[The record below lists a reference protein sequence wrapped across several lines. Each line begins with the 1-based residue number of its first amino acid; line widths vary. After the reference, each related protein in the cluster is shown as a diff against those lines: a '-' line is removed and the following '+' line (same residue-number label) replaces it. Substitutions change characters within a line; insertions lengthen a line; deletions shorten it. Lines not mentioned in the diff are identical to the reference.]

1 MTWEIFKFEVKYH
14 LRQPLFYILFVILF
28 FLTFG
33 AVTSDAVQIG
43 GALGNVNRNAP
54 FVIMQFLLVM
64 STFGVLTTTAYV
76 ASAIN
81 RDFELNTDSLFF
93 SSPIKKGQYL
103 FGRFSAAF
111 VVSSLVYLGVVTAIM
126 IGSKMPWLDKERL
139 GAFVLKPYVFS
150 YFALVVP
157 NLLLFAA
164 IFFAVAALTRSLMA
178 TYTSVAAFYVAYVV
192 SRVSLS
198 DIESE
203 KLGVILDPFGFAAF
217 TRATRYWTV
226 FEKNTSVLPID
237 GMFLWNRLLWIGLAI
252 VLLGLTFVFFKMQV
266 DTGSGKKKKKK
277 ATAEIEVPLVPV
289 TDALPKVSQ
298 RFDAMT
304 SLRQYLTTIRV
315 ETGAILKSL
324 PFMVIVLLAVLNT
337 LGGAIFANR
346 LFGTEL
352 YPVTYVMVGVI
363 EGGFIFFA
371 VIIGAFY
378 AGEIVWRERMLKLNE
393 VTDAMPAPTWTM
405 WAGKLTA
412 LFITLYIALGAAVL
426 TTIAVQVSKH
436 YQHFEPGLYFRG
448 VFLVAGI
455 QLLMITVLMFFGQ
468 IITNNRYVG
477 FLIALFYII
486 SQSVMQALH
495 YEHRLYAVFNPPD
508 MTYSDMNGYG
518 HFTRPF
524 EWFSLY
530 WTIFAAILL
539 IVGHLF
545 WVRGTETAMSI
556 RTRVARGRFGKPVFA
571 ALALLVLAFAATGCY
586 IFYNTNILNHYTTED
601 QRDQR
606 AAETEK
612 LYKKYD
618 RILQPR
624 ITDVQ
629 ADVDIYPDKRWVD
642 VRGTYTLVNKTA
654 QPIGDLHVVMSPEV
668 PFSVQIPGARLAQND
683 PIHGYFIYHLGQPLA
698 PGATLPMSFQTH
710 VHHQGFENASRDNT
724 IVANGTFVNNFAIF
738 PHLGYVTAVELQEA
752 HKRRKYGLAPVVRM
766 AKIDDMKARMDNQI
780 TRDADWIN
788 LDTTVSTSPDQ
799 IAIAP
804 GYLQKEWTSNGRR
817 YFRYKTTSPILAFW
831 AYLSARYQVKRS
843 EWHGIP
849 IEIYYDPK
857 HAYNVDRMIYAV
869 QKSLDY
875 YTANFSPYQHKQ
887 VRILEFPRYAQ
898 FAQSFPNTIPFSES
912 IGFIAD
918 LRNKEAIDY
927 VFYVTAHEVAH
938 QWWAHQ
944 VIGADVQGGAM
955 LVETMAQYSALMVME
970 KEYGRDKMRRFL
982 KYELDRYLSGRGGEL
997 VAEMPLMLVENQGY
1011 IHYRKGSLAMYELRD
1026 EIGEDKVN
1034 AALRQLIHDHAFE
1047 QPPYATTRDLIADFR
1062 AVTPPEKQSLI
1073 TDLFETI
1080 TLYDNKATEATVSK
1094 RPDGKYLV
1102 TVTVESKKF
1111 RADDR
1116 GKETA
1121 VPVNDW
1127 VDIGVLGASKTK
1139 GNEPVL
1145 ALEKHHLTTPK
1156 ATFTMV
1162 VATKPD
1168 RAGIDPLNKLVDRNP
1183 DDNTKKVETL
1193 ESSQRH

>member
-14 LRQPLFYILFVILF
+14 LRQPLFYILFVIFF

-33 AVTSDAVQIG
+33 AVTSEGITIG

-93 SSPIKKGQYL
+93 SSPVTKRQYL
-103 FGRFSAAF
+103 AGRFSAAF
-111 VVSSLVYLGVVTAIM
+111 IVSSLIYVGVVTAIM
-126 IGSKMPWLDKERL
+126 VGSKMPWIDKERL

-150 YFALVVP
+150 YFAIVVP
-157 NLLLFAA
+157 NLLLFGA

-192 SRVSLS
+192 SRVSLR

-203 KLGVILDPFGFAAF
+203 KLGVILDPFGFAPF
-217 TRATRYWTV
+217 VRTTRYWTV
-226 FEKNTSVLPID
+226 FEKNTNVLPLD
-237 GMFLWNRLLWIGLAI
+237 GMFLWNRLLWLGLAL
-252 VLLGLTFVFFKMQV
+252 VLLALTFVFFRMEV
-266 DTGSGKKKKKK
+266 ATAAGNKKKRT
-277 ATAEIEVPLVPV
+277 ATGQDDPLDGA
-289 TDALPKVSQ
+289 TLALPKVSQ
-298 RFDAMT
+298 SFDTMT
-304 SLRQYLTTIRV
+304 SLRQYLTTVRV

-324 PFMVIVLLAVLNT
+324 PFIIILLLAALNT
-337 LGGAIFANR
+337 MGGAVFANR
-346 LFGTEL
+346 IFGTEF
-352 YPVTYVMVGVI
+352 YPVTYVMVGAI

-371 VIIGAFY
+371 VIIAAFY
-378 AGEIVWRERMLKLNE
+378 AGEIVWRERLIKLNE
-393 VTDAMPAPTWTM
+393 VTDAMPAPTWTI

-412 LFITLYIALGAAVL
+412 LFITLYIALTVAVL
-426 TTIAVQVSKH
+426 TTIGVQAVKH
-436 YQHFEPGLYFRG
+436 YTHFELGLYFRG
-448 VFLVAGI
+448 IFLVAGI

-495 YEHRLYAVFNPPD
+495 YEHRLYAVFDPPP

-545 WVRGTETAMSI
+545 WVRGTETALSI
-556 RTRVARGRFGKPVFA
+556 RTRVARGRFGKPVLA
-571 ALALLVLAFAATGCY
+571 TLALLVLAFVSTGCY
-586 IFYNTNILNHYTTED
+586 IFYNTNILNHYTTEN
-601 QRDQR
+601 QRDKQ

-618 RILQPR
+618 RIAQPR

-654 QPIGDLHVVMSPEV
+654 QPIRDLHVVMSPDV
-668 PFSVQIPGARLAQND
+668 PLSVQIPGTTLAQND
-683 PIHGYFIYHLGQPLA
+683 PTHGYFIYRLAQPLA

-710 VHHQGFENASRDNT
+710 VHNQGFENTSRDNT

-738 PHLGYVTAVELQEA
+738 PHLGYVTRLELQEA

-766 AKIDDMKARMDNQI
+766 AKIDDPKARMDNQI

-817 YFRYKTTSPILAFW
+817 YFRYKTSSPILAFW
-831 AYLSARYQVKRS
+831 AYLSARYEVKRS

-857 HAYNVDRMIYAV
+857 HAYNVDRMIYGV

-875 YTANFSPYQHKQ
+875 FTANFSPYEHKQ

-927 VFYVTAHEVAH
+927 VFYV
-938 QWWAHQ
+938 
-944 VIGADVQGGAM
+944 
-955 LVETMAQYSALMVME
+955 
-970 KEYGRDKMRRFL
+970 
-982 KYELDRYLSGRGGEL
+982 
-997 VAEMPLMLVENQGY
+997 
-1011 IHYRKGSLAMYELRD
+1011 
-1026 EIGEDKVN
+1026 
-1034 AALRQLIHDHAFE
+1034 
-1047 QPPYATTRDLIADFR
+1047 
-1062 AVTPPEKQSLI
+1062 
-1073 TDLFETI
+1073 
-1080 TLYDNKATEATVSK
+1080 
-1094 RPDGKYLV
+1094 
-1102 TVTVESKKF
+1102 
-1111 RADDR
+1111 
-1116 GKETA
+1116 
-1121 VPVNDW
+1121 
-1127 VDIGVLGASKTK
+1127 
-1139 GNEPVL
+1139 
-1145 ALEKHHLTTPK
+1145 
-1156 ATFTMV
+1156 
-1162 VATKPD
+1162 
-1168 RAGIDPLNKLVDRNP
+1168 
-1183 DDNTKKVETL
+1183 
-1193 ESSQRH
+1193 

>member
-1 MTWEIFKFEVKYH
+1 MSWEILKFELRYH
-14 LRQPLFYILFVILF
+14 LRQPLFYILFVIF
-28 FLTFG
+28 FFMTFG

-81 RDFELNTDSLFF
+81 RDFEYNTDSLFF
-93 SSPIKKGQYL
+93 SSPVKKSQYL

-111 VVSSLVYLGVVTAIM
+111 IVSSLVYLGVVTAIM
-126 IGSKMPWLDKERL
+126 IGSFMPWLDKERL
-139 GAFVLKPYVFS
+139 GPFVLKPYLFS
-150 YFALVVP
+150 YFVLILP
-157 NLLLFAA
+157 NLFLFAA

-192 SRVSLS
+192 SRVSLR
-198 DIESE
+198 DLESE
-203 KLGVILDPFGFAAF
+203 KIGSLLDPFGFSPFAR
-217 TRATRYWTV
+217 TTRYWTV
-226 FEKNTSVLPID
+226 FEKNNSLLPLD
-237 GMFLWNRLLWIGLAI
+237 GVFLWNRVLWIGVAL
-252 VLLGLTFVFFKMQV
+252 VLLGMTFVFFKMEV
-266 DTGSGKKKKKK
+266 GSASGKKKKK
-277 ATAEIEVPLVPV
+277 AAANDE
-289 TDALPKVSQ
+289 ALIPAGVAIPQVSQ
-298 RFDAMT
+298 RFGGMT
-304 SLRQYLTTIRV
+304 SVRQYFTIVRV

-324 PFMVIVLLAVLNT
+324 PFLVILLLAVLNT
-337 LGGAIFANR
+337 VGGAVFANR
-346 LFGTEL
+346 IFGTEF
-352 YPVTYVMVGVI
+352 YPVTYVMIGAI
-363 EGGFIFFA
+363 ESNFLFFA
-371 VIIGAFY
+371 VIIAAFY
-378 AGEIVWRERMLKLNE
+378 AGEIVWRERMIKLNE
-393 VTDAMPAPTWTM
+393 VTDAMPSPTWSI
-405 WAGKLTA
+405 WFGKLTA
-412 LFITLYIALGAAVL
+412 LCITLYITLVAAML
-426 TTIAVQVSKH
+426 TTIAVQAVKH
-436 YQHFEPGLYFRG
+436 YYHFELGLYFRG
-448 VFLVAGI
+448 VFLVLGI
-455 QLLMITVLMFFGQ
+455 QLLLITVLMFFGQ

-486 SQSVMQALH
+486 AQSVMQALH
-495 YEHRLYAVFNPPD
+495 YEHHLYQLFSPPD

-518 HFTRPF
+518 HFTLPF

-539 IVGHLF
+539 VAGHLF
-545 WVRGTETAMSI
+545 WVRGTETAMRI
-556 RTRVARGRFGKPVFA
+556 RTRVAGGRFGAPA
-571 ALALLVLAFAATGCY
+571 ATTLAVLVIAFISTGCY
-586 IFYNTNILNHYTTED
+586 IFYNTNVLNYYSTED
-601 QRDQR
+601 QRDKR

-618 RILQPR
+618 RIAQPR

-629 ADVDIYPDKRWVD
+629 ANVDIYPDKRWVD
-642 VRGTYTLVNKTA
+642 IHGTYTLKNKTA
-654 QPIGDLHVVMSPEV
+654 QPISDLHVVMV
-668 PFSVQIPGARLAQND
+668 PDVPLSVEIPGATLAKND
-683 PIHGYFIYHLGQPLA
+683 ADHGYFIYHLAQPLP
-698 PGATLPMSFQTH
+698 PGATLPMSFT
-710 VHHQGFENASRDNT
+710 VTLHHRGFENVSRDNT
-724 IVANGTFVNNFAIF
+724 IVANGTFINNFATF
-738 PHLGYVTAVELQEA
+738 PHLGYSPSVELQET
-752 HKRRKYGLAPVVRM
+752 HKRRKYGLAPVVRA
-766 AKIDDMKARMDNQI
+766 AKIDDPKARLGNGI

-788 LDTTVSTSPDQ
+788 LDTIVSTSPDQ
-799 IAIAP
+799 IALAP
-804 GYLQKEWTSNGRR
+804 GYLQKEWTANGRR
-817 YFRYKTTSPILAFW
+817 YFQYKTTSPILGFF
-831 AYLSARYQVKRS
+831 AYLSARYEVKRS
-843 EWHGIP
+843 TWKGIP
-849 IEIYYDPK
+849 IEIYYDPA
-857 HAYNVDRMIYAV
+857 HAYNVDRMIYGV

-875 YTANFSPYQHKQ
+875 FTANFSPYQHKQ

-918 LRNKEAIDY
+918 LRDKEAIDY

-944 VIGADVQGGAM
+944 VIGADVQGGSM
-955 LVETMAQYSALMVME
+955 LAETLAQYSALMVME

-982 KYELDRYLSGRGGEL
+982 KYELDRYLAGRGGEL

-1080 TLYDNKATEATVSK
+1080 TLYDNKATTATVSK
-1094 RPDGKYLV
+1094 RPDGKFVV

-1116 GKETA
+1116 GKETSI
-1121 VPVNDW
+1121 PVNDW

-1156 ATFTMV
+1156 ATFSFV
-1162 VATKPD
+1162 IATKPD

-1183 DDNTKKVETL
+1183 DDNMKKVD
-1193 ESSQRH
+1193 

>member
-1 MTWEIFKFEVKYH
+1 MTWEILKFELRYH
-14 LRQPLFYILFVILF
+14 LKQPLFYILFVIFF

-33 AVTSDAVQIG
+33 AVTSDTVTIG

-54 FVIMQFLLVM
+54 FVIMQLLLVM

-81 RDFELNTDSLFF
+81 RDFEFNTDALFF
-93 SSPIKKGQYL
+93 SSPVKKSQYL

-111 VVSSLVYLGVVTAIM
+111 IVSSLVYLGVVTAIM
-126 IGSKMPWLDKERL
+126 IGSFMPWLDKEQL
-139 GAFVLKPYVFS
+139 GPFVLKPYAFS
-150 YFALVVP
+150 FFVLILP
-157 NLLLFAA
+157 NLFLCAA

-178 TYTSVAAFYVAYVV
+178 TYTSVAAFYVAYIV
-192 SRVSLS
+192 SRVSLR
-198 DIESE
+198 DLESE
-203 KLGVILDPFGFAAF
+203 KIGVLLDPFGFSPFAR
-217 TRATRYWTV
+217 TTRYWTV
-226 FEKNTSVLPID
+226 FEKNNNILPLD
-237 GMFLWNRLLWIGLAI
+237 GVFLWNRLIWIGVAL
-252 VLLGLTFVFFKMQV
+252 VLLALTFAFFKMEA
-266 DTGSGKKKKKK
+266 GSASGKRKKK
-277 ATAEIEVPLVPV
+277 AASNDETPIPAGI
-289 TDALPKVSQ
+289 ALPQVSQ
-298 RFDAMT
+298 HFGGMA
-304 SLRQYLTTIRV
+304 SVRQYFTTIRV

-324 PFMVIVLLAVLNT
+324 PFIVIMLLAVLNT
-337 LGGAIFANR
+337 IGGAAFASPI
-346 LFGTEL
+346 FGTRF
-352 YPVTYVMVGVI
+352 YPVTWEMVDVI
-363 EGGFIFFA
+363 ENNFLFFA
-371 VIIGAFY
+371 VIIAAFY
-378 AGEIVWRERMLKLNE
+378 AGEIVWRERILKLNE
-393 VTDAMPAPTWTM
+393 VTDAMPSPTWAI

-412 LFITLYIALGAAVL
+412 LCIVLYLTLCAAVL
-426 TTIAVQVSKH
+426 TTIAVQASKH
-436 YQHFEPGLYFRG
+436 YHHYELGLYFRG
-448 VFLVAGI
+448 AFLILGI
-455 QLLMITVLMFFGQ
+455 KLLLITILMFLGQ
-468 IITNNRYVG
+468 ILTNNRYVG

-486 SQSVMQALH
+486 AQAVMDALH
-495 YEHRLYAVFNPPD
+495 YEHHLYQLFVLPST
-508 MTYSDMNGYG
+508 TYSDMNGYG
-518 HFTRPF
+518 HFVRPF

-545 WVRGTETAMSI
+545 WVRGTETAMRI
-556 RTRVARGRFGKPVFA
+556 RTRVAGGRFGIPVTT
-571 ALALLVLAFAATGCY
+571 ALALLVIAFVSTGCY
-586 IFYNTNILNHYTTED
+586 IFYNTNVLNHYSTED
-601 QRDQR
+601 QRDKR
-606 AAETEK
+606 SAETEK

-618 RILQPR
+618 RIAQPR

-629 ADVDIYPDKRWVD
+629 ANVDIYPAKRWVD
-642 VRGTYTLVNKTA
+642 IRGTYKLMNKTS
-654 QPIGDLHVVMSPEV
+654 QPISDLHVVMV
-668 PFSVQIPGARLAQND
+668 PDVPLSVQISGATLAKND
-683 PIHGYFIYHLGQPLA
+683 ADHGYFIYHLAQPLA
-698 PGATLPMSFQTH
+698 PGATMPMSFSVTI
-710 VHHQGFENASRDNT
+710 HHQGFENASRDNS
-724 IVANGTFVNNFAIF
+724 IVENGTFINNFSTF
-738 PHLGYVTAVELQEA
+738 PHLGYSPNVELQDT

-766 AKIDDMKARMDNQI
+766 ARIDDPKARLDNGI

-799 IAIAP
+799 IALAP
-804 GYLQKEWTSNGRR
+804 GYLQKEWTANGRR
-817 YFRYKTTSPILAFW
+817 YFQYKTTSPILGFF
-831 AYLSARYQVKRS
+831 AYLSARYEVKRS
-843 EWHGIP
+843 TWKGIP
-849 IEIYYDPK
+849 IEIYYTPA

-875 YTANFSPYQHKQ
+875 FTANFSPYQHKQ

-918 LRNKEAIDY
+918 LRDKEAIDY
-927 VFYVTAHEVAH
+927 VYYVTAHEVAH

-944 VIGADVQGGAM
+944 VIGADVQGGSM
-955 LVETMAQYSALMVME
+955 LAETLAQYSALMVME

-982 KYELDRYLSGRGGEL
+982 KYELDRYLAGRGGEL

-1062 AVTPPEKQSLI
+1062 AVTPPDKQSLI

-1080 TLYDNKATEATVSK
+1080 TLYDNKATTATVSK
-1094 RPDGKYLV
+1094 RTDGKFLV

-1111 RADDR
+1111 RADNR
-1116 GKETA
+1116 GKETS

-1127 VDIGVLGASKTK
+1127 IDVGVLGASKTK

-1145 ALEKHHLTTPK
+1145 ALEKHHVTTPSSK
-1156 ATFTMV
+1156 FSFV

-1183 DDNTKKVETL
+1183 DDNTKKVDVVDARAG
-1193 ESSQRH
+1193 S

>member
-1 MTWEIFKFEVKYH
+1 MSWEILKFELRYH
-14 LRQPLFYILFVILF
+14 LKQPLFYILFVIF
-28 FLTFG
+28 FFMTFG

-81 RDFELNTDSLFF
+81 RDFEYNTDSLFF
-93 SSPIKKGQYL
+93 SSPVKKHQYL

-111 VVSSLVYLGVVTAIM
+111 IVSSLVYLGVVTAIM
-126 IGSKMPWLDKERL
+126 VGSFMPWLDKERL
-139 GAFVLKPYVFS
+139 GAFVLKPYAFS
-150 YFALVVP
+150 YFVLVLP
-157 NLLLFAA
+157 NLFLFAA
-164 IFFAVAALTRSLMA
+164 IFFAVAALTRRLMA
-178 TYTSVAAFYVAYVV
+178 TYTAVAAFYVAYVV
-192 SRVSLS
+192 SRVSLR

-203 KLGVILDPFGFAAF
+203 KLGSLLDPFGFAPF
-217 TRATRYWTV
+217 TRTTRYWTV
-226 FEKNTSVLPID
+226 FEKNNSILPLD
-237 GMFLWNRLLWIGLAI
+237 GIFLWNRLMWIGIAL
-252 VLLGLTFVFFKMQV
+252 VLLGLTFAFFRMEVGTAAGKR
-266 DTGSGKKKKKK
+266 KKKK
-277 ATAEIEVPLVPV
+277 TAKSETPL
-289 TDALPKVSQ
+289 LPAAQPLPHVSQ
-298 RFDAMT
+298 NFGGMV
-304 SLRQYLTTIRV
+304 SVRQFFTTIRV

-324 PFMVIVLLAVLNT
+324 PFIVILLLAVLNT
-337 LGGAIFANR
+337 VGGAVFANR
-346 LFGTEL
+346 IFGTEF
-352 YPVTYVMVGVI
+352 YPVTYVMIGAI
-363 EGGFIFFA
+363 ESNFLFFA
-371 VIIGAFY
+371 VIIAAFY
-378 AGEIVWRERMLKLNE
+378 AGEIVWRERMIKLNE
-393 VTDAMPAPTWTM
+393 VTDTMPAPTWSI
-405 WAGKLTA
+405 WAGKLAA
-412 LFITLYIALGAAVL
+412 LCITLYICLAAAML
-426 TTIAVQVSKH
+426 TTIAVQSVKH
-436 YQHFEPGLYFRG
+436 YHHYELGLYFRG
-448 VFLVAGI
+448 VFLVLGI

-486 SQSVMQALH
+486 GQSVMQALH
-495 YEHRLYAVFNPPD
+495 YEHRLYALFNPPD

-518 HFTRPF
+518 HFARPY

-539 IVGHLF
+539 VVGHLF
-545 WVRGTETAMSI
+545 WVRGTETAMKI
-556 RTRVARGRFGKPVFA
+556 RTRVAGGRVGMPVITT
-571 ALALLVLAFAATGCY
+571 LALLIIAFVSTGCY
-586 IFYNTNILNHYTTED
+586 IFYNTNILNHYSTED
-601 QRDQR
+601 QRDKR

-612 LYKKYD
+612 LYKKHD
-618 RILQPR
+618 RIPQPR

-629 ADVDIYPDKRWVD
+629 ANVDIDPARRWVD
-642 VRGTYTLVNKTA
+642 IHGTYTLMNKTA
-654 QPIGDLHVVMSPEV
+654 QPIRDLHVVMTPDV
-668 PFSVQIPGARLAQND
+668 PLSIQIPRASLAQND
-683 PIHGYFIYHLGQPLA
+683 PEHGYRIYRLAQPLA
-698 PGATLPMSFQTH
+698 PGATMPMSFT
-710 VHHQGFENASRDNT
+710 VTIHHQGFENASRDNT
-724 IVANGTFVNNFAIF
+724 VVENGTFFNNFTTF
-738 PHLGYVTAVELQEA
+738 PHLGYSPNVELQEA

-766 AKIDDMKARMDNQI
+766 AKIDDPKARMDNGI

-788 LDTTVSTSPDQ
+788 LDTTVSTSADQ
-799 IAIAP
+799 IALAP
-804 GYLQKEWTSNGRR
+804 GYLQKEWTANGRH
-817 YFRYKTTSPILAFW
+817 YFQYKTTSPILGFF

-843 EWHGIP
+843 AWKGIP
-849 IEIYYDPK
+849 IEIYYDPA
-857 HAYNVDRMIYAV
+857 HAYNVDRMIYGV

-875 YTANFSPYQHKQ
+875 FTANFSPYQHKQ

-918 LRNKEAIDY
+918 LRDKEAIDY

-944 VIGADVQGGAM
+944 VIGADVQGGSM
-955 LVETMAQYSALMVME
+955 LAETMAQYSALMVME

-982 KYELDRYLSGRGGEL
+982 KYELDRYLAGRGGEL

-1026 EIGEDKVN
+1026 EIGEENVN
-1034 AALRQLIHDHAFE
+1034 AALRKLIHDHAFE

-1080 TLYDNKATEATVSK
+1080 TLYDNKATSASVTK
-1094 RPDGKYLV
+1094 RPDGKFLV
-1102 TVTVESKKF
+1102 TITVESKKF

-1145 ALEKHHLTTPK
+1145 ALEKHHLTSPSAK
-1156 ATFTMV
+1156 FSFV

-1183 DDNTKKVETL
+1183 DDNTKKVE
-1193 ESSQRH
+1193 